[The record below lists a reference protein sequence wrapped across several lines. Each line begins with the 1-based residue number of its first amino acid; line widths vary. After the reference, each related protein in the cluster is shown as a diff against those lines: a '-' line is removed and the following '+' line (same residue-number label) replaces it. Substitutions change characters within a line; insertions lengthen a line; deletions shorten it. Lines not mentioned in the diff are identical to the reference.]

1 MRKDPVLAP
10 VDGDLVAPLNEA
22 EARALTEEIRASIR
36 DVKAAT
42 GRLAAAVRRAHEARV
57 WVTLGY
63 PSWKAYAKAEFGI
76 GRSHAYRLVDQAIT
90 SEQLATALVELGL
103 MSPAGDDALVLA
115 DLSGRAWREI
125 QDRAHEVAAL
135 VADRAAAFG
144 GTPDPEQLR
153 ALIVR
158 AVDEVRAEAS
168 RPATSHGAEPT
179 VDDPDAFARW
189 EGTIALRHAPAHLT
203 DAEALAALN
212 VAGYDTETRRT
223 HAMAVRAFALHGS
236 RDQLQAFRAALD
248 VPEQGEHGYGRQ
260 DVVAGRALVEALE
273 MACWRQGM
281 LYLEIAPSR
290 LPDRA
295 AARVLAAA
303 FGEDPQSSTTA
314 ERLEVRRYAITGD
327 YQAYEEWENRALS
340 RA

>member
-1 MRKDPVLAP
+1 MSKDPAREP
-10 VDGDLVAPLNEA
+10 VEGDLVAPLDEA
-22 EARALTEEIRASIR
+22 EARALTDEIRAAIKG
-36 DVKAAT
+36 VKAAT
-42 GRLAAAVRRAHEARV
+42 GRLAAAVRRAHQARV

-76 GRSHAYRLVDQAIT
+76 GRSHAYRLVDQAVT
-90 SEQLATALVELGL
+90 AEQLAAALVELGL
-103 MSPAGDDALVLA
+103 TSPAGDDALLLG

-125 QDRAHEVAAL
+125 QNRAHDVAAL
-135 VADRAAAFG
+135 VADRAAESG
-144 GTPDPEQLR
+144 GTPDVEQLR

-158 AVDEVRAEAS
+158 AVDEVRAEES
-168 RPATSHGAEPT
+168 RPATPEEAVPT
-179 VDDPDAFARW
+179 VDDPDAFAHW

-203 DAEALAALN
+203 ETEASAALH
-212 VAGYDTETRRT
+212 VAGYDTETRLT
-223 HAMAVRAFALHGS
+223 HAMAVRAFALDGN

-248 VPEQGEHGYGRQ
+248 VPEQGGHGYSRQ
-260 DVVAGRALVEALE
+260 HVVAGRALVEQLQ

-303 FGEDPQSSTTA
+303 FGEDPQSITTA
-314 ERLEVRRYAITGD
+314 ERVEVRRYAITGD
-327 YQAYEEWENRALS
+327 FQAYEEWENRALA